1 VKCWCLKKIG
11 GDLDEITKLKLK
23 RGRVLVEL
31 LKQKQFNTLT
41 VDQQIFL
48 VYAGTK
54 GFIDDLTTE
63 QIDVFKKELLGLVDE
78 IFDEPVDIFDRKG
91 KLDDVD
97 EIFLSNVI
105 KQALERVK

>member
-23 RGRVLVEL
+23 RGRVLVEM

-54 GFIDDLTTE
+54 GYIDDLTSD
-63 QIDVFKKELLGLVDE
+63 QIESFKKELLSVVDE
-78 IFDEPVDIFDRKG
+78 IFEDQGEVFDRKG
-91 KLDDVD
+91 KLDEVD
-97 EIFLSNVI
+97 ETFIANVI